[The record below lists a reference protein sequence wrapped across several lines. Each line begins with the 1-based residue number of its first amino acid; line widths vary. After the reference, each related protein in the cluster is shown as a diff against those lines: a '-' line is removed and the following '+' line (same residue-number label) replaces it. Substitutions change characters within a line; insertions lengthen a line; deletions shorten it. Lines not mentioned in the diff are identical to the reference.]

1 VTTQPESGPRPAW
14 SERAHFEEWVELVD
28 HGLAAELSADDLMH
42 RDASIQFHVWTPLAF
57 LEVVRHCHESL
68 GVPFDLSL
76 FSQNGPEFLVCLTR
90 LP

>member
-1 VTTQPESGPRPAW
+1 
-14 SERAHFEEWVELVD
+14 
-28 HGLAAELSADDLMH
+28 MH